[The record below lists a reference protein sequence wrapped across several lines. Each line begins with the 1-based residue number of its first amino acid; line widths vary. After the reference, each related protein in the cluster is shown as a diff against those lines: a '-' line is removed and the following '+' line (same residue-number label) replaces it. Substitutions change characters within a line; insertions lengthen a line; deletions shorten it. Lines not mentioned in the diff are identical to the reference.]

1 MEVNELRFGNWLKD
15 GEENFQVE
23 KAFFTLLELNMKFCK
38 PIPLTEEWLLK
49 FGFEKEVYDSDIYNG
64 VEYNLELNGLI
75 LNYCDDFSLTIHL
88 ERKDFGFLP
97 DLNLFKNV
105 HQIQNLYFA
114 LTGKELTIKNQ
125 E

>member
-1 MEVNELRFGNWLKD
+1 MEAKELRIGNY
-15 GEENFQVE
+15 VIE
-23 KAFFTLLELNMKFCK
+23 KNKEKQMYSVSNHNAKNYSEIY
-38 PIPLTEEWLLK
+38 PIPLNEKWLLD
-49 FGFEKEVYDSDIYNG
+49 FGFEKKVFNSDIYNG